1 MHGEPCITTG
11 ERGERDSKPLVLFR
25 CVGKVD
31 LVWTAALMSAD
42 AANPNAE
49 GREHPLETIRN
60 IGIMAH
66 IDAGKTTTTERILFY
81 SGKTH
86 RIGEVH
92 HGTATM
98 DWMEQE
104 RERGITITSA
114 ATTTFWDDQQINII
128 DTPGHVDFTVEVER
142 SLRVLDGAVG
152 VFCAVAGV
160 QPQSETVWRQAKKYK
175 VPGLA
180 FVNKA
185 DRTGADFE
193 RAIEQMKEKLGL
205 PAVAIQMPIGL
216 AEDFKGLI
224 DLVEEKAYFFE
235 DDDQGATVKEEGI
248 PADLADEAE
257 VARGALIEAVAESD
271 EEALE
276 LYMEEST
283 LSVEQLKAAIRRL
296 TIAQDMVPVLVG
308 TALKNKGVQPLLD
321 AIVSYLPSPLDI
333 PSIEGADPREEDKV
347 LERHPSDNEPLAGLV
362 FKIATDSY
370 VGQIAFTR
378 VYSGKLEKGT
388 NVWNPRTG
396 KRERVNRLVRL
407 HANSREEIDVLY
419 AGEIGGVV
427 GMRELV
433 TGDTLC
439 AEKDQIVLESIEFP
453 DCVIAMSVEP
463 KSSGDKDDLM
473 AALRQLAQEDPTF
486 TYRVDE
492 ESGQTI
498 MSGMGELHLEILR
511 DRLFREFKVQARAG
525 KPMVAYRESVSGTSE
540 ARGDF
545 DREIGGKR
553 QIADLSLK
561 VSPKQR
567 GEGNEIKLSVSKKDL
582 PEDYRVAITEA
593 LHDALTTG
601 VLKHYPMND
610 VLIEVTGADV
620 HPTDS
625 TELAFR
631 SAAHMAAREALQA
644 ATPILLEPIMN
655 LEVLSPEEHM
665 GDVMADLNSRRG
677 KIRNMEASDDGQV
690 IHADVPLA
698 QLFGYTTALRSLSKG
713 RASQSM
719 EPAHYDE
726 VPAEI
731 SAAMP

>member
-1 MHGEPCITTG
+1 MTSETQ
-11 ERGERDSKPLVLFR
+11 D
-25 CVGKVD
+25 
-31 LVWTAALMSAD
+31 
-42 AANPNAE
+42 PNAD
-49 GREHPLETIRN
+49 GREHPLSTIRN

-86 RIGEVH
+86 RLGEVH
-92 HGTATM
+92 HGTAIM

-114 ATTTFWDDQQINII
+114 ATTTFWNEHQINII

-185 DRTGADFE
+185 DRTGADFD
-193 RAIEQMKEKLGL
+193 RAIQQMKDKLGL
-205 PAVAIQMPIGL
+205 PAIPIQIPVGL
-216 AEDFKGLI
+216 AEDFDGII
-224 DLVEEKAYFFE
+224 DLVSEKVYFFDE
-235 DDDQGATVKEEGI
+235 ESQGAKIRIEEI
-248 PADLADEAE
+248 PDDLAEIAEA
-257 VARGALIEAVAESD
+257 ARAELIESVAERD

-276 LYMEEST
+276 AYMEAST
-283 LSVEQLKAAIRRL
+283 LSTEQLKTSIRRL
-296 TIAQDMVPVLVG
+296 TIAQQMVPVLVG

-321 AIVSYLPSPLDI
+321 AIIDYLPSPLEVPPTKGVHPKD
-333 PSIEGADPREEDKV
+333 EEKV
-347 LERHPSDNEPLAGLV
+347 EVRHASDHEPLAALI

-370 VGQIAFTR
+370 VGQIAFAR
-378 VYSGKLEKGT
+378 VYSGQLQKGT

-407 HANSREEIDVLY
+407 HADSREEIDVLY

-439 AEKDQIVLESIEFP
+439 PEQTPLVLETIQFP
-453 DCVIAMSVEP
+453 ECVIAMSVEP
-463 KSSGDKDDLM
+463 KSSADKDDLM
-473 AALRQLAQEDPTF
+473 AALKQLAQEDPTF
-486 TYRVDE
+486 VYRGDE

-511 DRLFREFKVQARAG
+511 DRLLREFKVQARAG
-525 KPMVAYRESVSGTSE
+525 KPTVSYRETITRAHTV
-540 ARGDF
+540 RGSF
-545 DREIGGKR
+545 DRDIAGRR
-553 QIADLSLK
+553 QLAELDLK
-561 VSPKQR
+561 VSPRER
-567 GEGNEIKLSVSKKDL
+567 GAGNQVTFSVSKKVL
-582 PEDYRVAITEA
+582 SEPFRVAVEEGIR
-593 LHDALTTG
+593 DALVTG
-601 VLKHYPMND
+601 VLRHYAMAD
-610 VLIEVTGADV
+610 VAVEIVGAEV

-631 SAAHMAAREALQA
+631 SASHLAVREALQGA
-644 ATPILLEPIMN
+644 GPVLLEPIMDV
-655 LEVLSPEEHM
+655 EVLCPEEHM

-677 KIRNMEASDDGQV
+677 KIRDMEALEDVQR

-698 QLFGYTTALRSLSKG
+698 ELFGYTTALRSLSKG
-713 RASQSM
+713 RATQSM
-719 EPAHYDE
+719 EPRCYAEAPDE
-726 VPAEI
+726 VAEGLGGY
-731 SAAMP
+731 

>member
-1 MHGEPCITTG
+1 
-11 ERGERDSKPLVLFR
+11 
-25 CVGKVD
+25 
-31 LVWTAALMSAD
+31 MSTD
-42 AANPNAE
+42 TQDPNAE
-49 GREHPLETIRN
+49 GREHPLQTIRN

-114 ATTTFWDDQQINII
+114 ATTTFWNQHQINII

-185 DRTGADFE
+185 DRTGADFDK
-193 RAIEQMKEKLGL
+193 AIRQMNEKLDL
-205 PAVAIQMPIGL
+205 PAIPIQMPVGL

-224 DLVEEKAYFFE
+224 DLVAEKAYFFQ
-235 DDDQGATVKEEGI
+235 DDDQGATVSIEDI
-248 PADLADEAE
+248 PAEMTEDVEM
-257 VARGALIEAVAESD
+257 ARATLLEAVAERD

-276 LYMEEST
+276 VYMEEAT
-283 LSVEQLKAAIRRL
+283 LSVDQLKAAIRRL
-296 TIAQDMVPVLVG
+296 TIAQQMVPVLVG

-321 AIVSYLPSPLDI
+321 AIVDYLPSPLEVPATEGRDPKDEETI
-333 PSIEGADPREEDKV
+333 LSRPS
-347 LERHPSDNEPLAGLV
+347 SDHEPLAALV

-370 VGQIAFTR
+370 VGQIAFAR
-378 VYSGKLEKGT
+378 VYSGQLVKGT
-388 NVWNPRTG
+388 NVWNPRIG

-407 HANSREEIDVLY
+407 HANSREEIDVIS

-439 AEKDQIVLESIEFP
+439 AEKDSVILETIDFP

-463 KSSGDKDDLM
+463 KSSADKDDLM
-473 AALRQLAQEDPTF
+473 AALKQLAQEDPTF

-511 DRLFREFKVQARAG
+511 DRLLREYKVQARAG
-525 KPMVAYRESVSGTSE
+525 KPMVAYRESISGSAE
-540 ARGDF
+540 KRGDF
-545 DREIGGKR
+545 DREIAGKR
-553 QIADLSLK
+553 QLADLTLK
-561 VSPKQR
+561 VSPKER
-567 GEGNEIKLSVSKKDL
+567 GTGNEIDIQVSKKNL
-582 PEDYRVAITEA
+582 PQEYRVAITEA
-593 LHDALTTG
+593 LEDALTTG

-610 VLIEVTGADV
+610 VKVEVTLAEV

-631 SAAHMAAREALQA
+631 SAAHLAAREALQA
-644 ATPILLEPIMN
+644 AGPILLEPIMN
-655 LEVLSPEEHM
+655 LEILSPEEHM

-677 KIRNMEASDDGQV
+677 KIRDMEGSDDGQV
-690 IHADVPLA
+690 IRADVPLA
-698 QLFGYTTALRSLSKG
+698 ELFGYATAIRSLSKG
-713 RASQSM
+713 RATQSM
-719 EPAHYDE
+719 EPAHYAP

-731 SAAMP
+731 TAAMP

>member
-1 MHGEPCITTG
+1 MTT
-11 ERGERDSKPLVLFR
+11 ETQD
-25 CVGKVD
+25 
-31 LVWTAALMSAD
+31 
-42 AANPNAE
+42 PNAE
-49 GREHPLETIRN
+49 GREHPLQTIRN

-114 ATTTFWDDQQINII
+114 ATTTFWDQHQINII

-185 DRTGADFE
+185 DRTGADFN
-193 RAIEQMKEKLGL
+193 RAIQQMKDKLGL
-205 PAVAIQMPIGL
+205 PAIPVQMPVGL
-216 AEDFKGLI
+216 AEEFRGII
-224 DLVEEKAYFFE
+224 DLVSEKAYFF
-235 DDDQGATVKEEGI
+235 DDESQGSKVSVEEI
-248 PADLADEAE
+248 PAEMAGE
-257 VARGALIEAVAESD
+257 VEQARTELIEAVAERD

-276 LYMEEST
+276 CYMEGST
-283 LSVEQLKAAIRRL
+283 LSVEQLKSAIRRL
-296 TIAQDMVPVLVG
+296 TIAQGMVPVLVG

-321 AIVSYLPSPLDI
+321 AIVSYLPSPLDV
-333 PSIEGADPREEDKV
+333 PAAVGQDPKDEEKHISRAATD
-347 LERHPSDNEPLAGLV
+347 HDPLAALV

-370 VGQIAFTR
+370 VGQIAFAR
-378 VYSGKLEKGT
+378 VYSGQLQKGT
-388 NVWNPRTG
+388 NVWNPRTK

-407 HANSREEIDVLY
+407 HADSREEIDVLY

-439 AEKDQIVLESIEFP
+439 AEQDALILETIQFP
-453 DCVIAMSVEP
+453 ECVIAMSVEP
-463 KSSGDKDDLM
+463 KSSADKDDLM
-473 AALRQLAQEDPTF
+473 NALKQLAQEDPTF

-525 KPMVAYRESVSGTSE
+525 KPMVAYRETITASAE
-540 ARGDF
+540 KRGQF
-545 DREIGGKR
+545 DREIAGKR
-553 QIADLSLK
+553 QLADLTLA
-561 VSPKQR
+561 VSPAER
-567 GEGNEIKLSVSKKDL
+567 GSGNQIDFGVSKKDL
-582 PEDYRVAITEA
+582 PEEYRVAVKDA

-601 VLKHYPMND
+601 ILKHYPMND
-610 VLIEVTGADV
+610 VQVKVTRAEV

-631 SAAHMAAREALQA
+631 SAAHMAVREALHA
-644 ATPILLEPIMN
+644 AGPILLEPIMN

-677 KIRNMEASDDGQV
+677 KIRDMASTDDGQV
-690 IHADVPLA
+690 ITADVPLA
-698 QLFGYTTALRSLSKG
+698 ELFGYATAIRSLSKG
-713 RASQSM
+713 RATQSM
-719 EPAHYDE
+719 EPAHYAP
-726 VPAEI
+726 VPEAVT
-731 SAAMP
+731 AAMP